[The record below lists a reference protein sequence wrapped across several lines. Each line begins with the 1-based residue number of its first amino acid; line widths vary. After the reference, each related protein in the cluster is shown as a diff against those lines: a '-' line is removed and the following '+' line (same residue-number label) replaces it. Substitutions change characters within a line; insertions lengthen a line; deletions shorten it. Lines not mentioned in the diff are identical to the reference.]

1 VSPSEER
8 DIALMS
14 DERTRLRRRDRA
26 MPSDHEIVALLH
38 RAQVGFIATS
48 VSDQPYIHPN
58 LFWFDEANR
67 RLYFHT
73 ANEGRTLSN
82 VERNPQVC
90 FSVAEMGRLLAADTA
105 IEFSTEY
112 ASVIV
117 FGDARVVKSDEEKRF
132 GLQGLLNKYFPDL
145 HPGEDYRPITA
156 DELDQTAV
164 YAIEIDAWSGKQKV
178 ESG

>member
-1 VSPSEER
+1 
-8 DIALMS
+8 MS

-145 HPGEDYRPITA
+145 HPGKDYRPITA

>member
-1 VSPSEER
+1 
-8 DIALMS
+8 MK
-14 DERTRLRRRDRA
+14 DEYTRLRRRDRA
-26 MPSDHEIVALLH
+26 MPSDREIEALLH
-38 RAQVGFIATS
+38 KAQVGFIATS
-48 VSDQPYIHPN
+48 VSDQPYINPN
-58 LFWFDEANR
+58 LFWFDATNR

-73 ANEGRTLSN
+73 ATEGRTFSN
-82 VERNPQVC
+82 VERNARVC
-90 FSVAEMGRLLAADTA
+90 FSVAEMGKLLPADTA

-117 FGDARVVKSDEEKRF
+117 FGEARVLGSTEEKRF

-145 HPGEDYRPITA
+145 HPGEDYRPITS

-178 ESG
+178 EV

>member
-1 VSPSEER
+1 
-8 DIALMS
+8 MN

-26 MPSDHEIVALLH
+26 MPSDREIEAMLH
-38 RAQVGFIATS
+38 KAQVGFIATS
-48 VSDQPYIHPN
+48 VSDQPYINPN
-58 LFWFDEANR
+58 LFWFDATHR

-73 ANEGRTLSN
+73 AAEGRTLSN
-82 VERNPQVC
+82 VGQNSQVC
-90 FSVAEMGRLLAADTA
+90 FCVAEMGKLLPAGTA
-105 IEFSTEY
+105 MEFSTEY

-117 FGDARVVKSDEEKRF
+117 FGEASVVKSSEEKQI
-132 GLQGLLNKYFPDL
+132 GLQGLLDKYFPNL

-178 ESG
+178 DV